1 MKLFKT
7 HTSKQEIYVW
17 YNADL
22 DKCVSGTASDFEVS
36 KTLSKKPDE
45 FQMICLVG
53 NDQSVVKN
61 LTNQINQNDLI

>member
-7 HTSKQEIYVW
+7 KNKTRDIYVW

-22 DKCVSGTASDFEVS
+22 EKCVSGTKDEFELT
-36 KTLSKKPDE
+36 KALSNKPEE

-53 NDQSVVKN
+53 NDDQAIQN
-61 LTNQINQNDLI
+61 LTKNINQGTL